1 MSELM
6 ILVTFC
12 CAKCP
17 ERREL
22 FVPFGNADVFEAA
35 LLECVPTQWTKIAHG
50 HLECHRHRPD
60 HVAVSSVALGHPANT
75 VR

>member
-1 MSELM
+1 MSEPV

-22 FVPFGNADVFEAA
+22 FIPFRNADVFERA
-35 LLECVPTQWTKIAHG
+35 LLESVPTQWTKIADG
-50 HLECHRHRPD
+50 HFECHRHQPGR
-60 HVAVSSVALGHPANT
+60 VGGSLTALSEPANL